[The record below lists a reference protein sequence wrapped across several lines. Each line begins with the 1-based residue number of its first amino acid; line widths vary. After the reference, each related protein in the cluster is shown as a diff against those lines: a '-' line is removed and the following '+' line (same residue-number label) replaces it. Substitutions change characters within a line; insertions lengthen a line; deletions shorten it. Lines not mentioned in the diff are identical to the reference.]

1 MEREKIK
8 LTEEELYDFDFTGR
22 SVWELQGETYD
33 FVEEIRTDKYSDGP
47 SWDIVVKR
55 RSDGKFFKWNC
66 WDAGEHN
73 GYIMSDRDKYQI
85 KEVFPETTT
94 TTVYN

>member
-8 LTEEELYDFDFTGR
+8 LTEEELLDFDFTGG
-22 SVWELQGETYD
+22 SKWELRGEIYD

-55 RSDGKFFKWNC
+55 KSDDKYFKWNC
-66 WDAGEHN
+66 WDAGSHN
-73 GYIMSDRDKYQI
+73 GYMMESGDNYME
-85 KEVFPETTT
+85 EVFPKIITKTT
-94 TTVYN
+94 YE